1 MTIRSYGP
9 GSSTPRAG
17 RGLQRRAPRSRQ
29 AGLAAPVSL
38 PLQGI
43 HSTSADT
50 GALGLG
56 VVGAGFGAAAAA
68 AVAAEAAALACM
80 GDPRTS
86 ITTALAGHTQSVAAQ
101 GKRELHRA
109 WGHVRGVARTLASSF
124 SRAATRASS
133 AAWVTHAR
141 DAASAASAAHVS
153 YSLQPPPYPPH
164 TAWADLTG
172 WGGGVHR
179 VRKCNGVG
187 RWYVV
192 RVTRLCR
199 TFSDA
204 NAALSAA
211 NAVFIAAC
219 IHASGSGAERGGGQ
233 RGA

>member
-1 MTIRSYGP
+1 VRGGVWGGGGTIRSYGP

-56 VVGAGFGAAAAA
+56 VVGAGFGAAAA
-68 AVAAEAAALACM
+68 VAAEAAALACT

-86 ITTALAGHTQSVAAQ
+86 TTTALAGHTQCVAAQ

-109 WGHVRGVARTLASSF
+109 RGHVRGVARTLASSF

-164 TAWADLTG
+164 TAWAYL
-172 WGGGVHR
+172 H
-179 VRKCNGVG
+179 
-187 RWYVV
+187 
-192 RVTRLCR
+192 
-199 TFSDA
+199 
-204 NAALSAA
+204 
-211 NAVFIAAC
+211 
-219 IHASGSGAERGGGQ
+219 
-233 RGA
+233 